1 MRKIYQNTKT
11 KLLNVLTVEKN
22 SSLQQGNK
30 FSMLKKVSIMN
41 LKDVNHVVKKENKKK
56 KRISNYIEMKISFFR
71 GII

>member
-1 MRKIYQNTKT
+1 MPEYKDKVIKCTDCGEEFIST
-11 KLLNVLTVEKN
+11 A
-22 SSLQQGNK
+22 GNK
-30 FSMLKKVSIMN
+30 LSMLKKVSIMN